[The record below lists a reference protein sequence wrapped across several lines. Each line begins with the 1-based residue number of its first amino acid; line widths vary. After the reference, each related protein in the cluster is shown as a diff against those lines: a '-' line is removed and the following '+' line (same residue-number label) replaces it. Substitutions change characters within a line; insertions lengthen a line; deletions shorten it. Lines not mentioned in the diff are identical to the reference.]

1 MNTRSNNKNSPSDV
15 LIGQLLVAEP
25 FMSDPYFNRAV
36 IQLCEHNEEGSLG
49 FIINKPIE
57 MTLQD
62 LIPGMV
68 DSDLKVFYGGPVQT
82 DSLQYLHNVGH
93 LLEDS
98 RMVSPGIYWGGDFEK
113 VKFLLENRLILS
125 DNIRFYIGYSGW
137 SESQLEEE
145 LSYGSWL
152 VGQSDPNYLFK
163 LPPYEVWQQVLKLKG
178 GNYSVIS
185 SMPDDN
191 ILN

>member
-1 MNTRSNNKNSPSDV
+1 MDTQSNNKNSLPEV
-15 LIGQLLVAEP
+15 LIGQLLAAEP

-57 MTLQD
+57 MALQD
-62 LIPGMV
+62 LIPGMA
-68 DSDLKVFYGGPVQT
+68 DSDLKVYYGGPVQT

-137 SESQLEEE
+137 SEGQLEEE

-163 LPPYEVWQQVLKLKG
+163 IRPSEVWQEVLRLKG

-185 SMPDDN
+185 SMPEEN

>member
-1 MNTRSNNKNSPSDV
+1 MDKRSSNKNPSSEI
-15 LIGQLLVAEP
+15 LTGQLLVAEP

-36 IQLCEHNEEGSLG
+36 IQLCEHNEDGALG
-49 FIINKPIE
+49 FIINKPID
-57 MTLQD
+57 MALQD
-62 LIPGMV
+62 LIPGLE
-68 DSDLKVFYGGPVQT
+68 STDLKVFYGGPVQT
-82 DSLQYLHNVGH
+82 DSLQYLHNAGH

-137 SESQLEEE
+137 SEGQLEEE

-152 VGQSDPNYLFK
+152 LGQADPNYLFK
-163 LPPYEVWQQVLKLKG
+163 LPPSDVWKQVLEVKG

-185 SMPDDN
+185 AMPEEN